1 MAEMYGADTDEFLAQ
16 LHGKSS
22 MEAHENNRMSKINIM
37 GGESINKTDE
47 DQDPPYQHQAT
58 KDFLRPEVEK

>member
-1 MAEMYGADTDEFLAQ
+1 
-16 LHGKSS
+16 